1 MGATFPPRLSRC
13 WIEWWS
19 CAARRLAQHAG
30 RTRVSRGRARSL
42 TEGAAMTI
50 RQLGGLLGVA
60 GGAAW
65 VIRWMLVSADSGAAD
80 MLRIAGLVLILLG
93 LVCVGLTLVK
103 GQALWLDVVVG
114 FAAPALFWAL
124 YEVVNTEAGG
134 SLAV

>member
-1 MGATFPPRLSRC
+1 
-13 WIEWWS
+13 
-19 CAARRLAQHAG
+19 
-30 RTRVSRGRARSL
+30 
-42 TEGAAMTI
+42 MTI

-65 VIRWMLVSADSGAAD
+65 VVRWMLVSAESDA
-80 MLRIAGLVLILLG
+80 AGLLRVGGLILILLG

-124 YEVVNTEAGG
+124 YEVVHTEVGASLLAHGVIGVVWAGVG
-134 SLAV
+134 GLLYARGGHSLEDEYEEA

>member
-1 MGATFPPRLSRC
+1 
-13 WIEWWS
+13 
-19 CAARRLAQHAG
+19 
-30 RTRVSRGRARSL
+30 
-42 TEGAAMTI
+42 MTI
-50 RQLGGLLGVA
+50 RQLGGLFGVA

-80 MLRIAGLVLILLG
+80 MLRIAGLVLILVG

-134 SLAV
+134 SLAVHGVIGVVWAGFGGLLYARGGHPVEYEYEDA